1 MEEEQKSSN
10 NNNGSV
16 NKSKLETGK
25 SERSVWLMKCPV
37 VVSNSWKTAADNEP
51 ISKVVVSLDPLCPES
66 PSSLQVYTYKA
77 PSS

>member
-1 MEEEQKSSN
+1 MEEEQKNSN
-10 NNNGSV
+10 NNNSSSSSNI

-51 ISKVVVSLDPLCPES
+51 ISKVVVSLDPLRPES
-66 PSSLQVYTYKA
+66 PSSLQVL
-77 PSS
+77 